1 MSRSLYIFHVLFFFT
16 ATEAALTHQYSSQHP
31 TLGIRPQ
38 LIDRTKQQVTDFD
51 DKKKIILRFTYSRI
65 DDLIPLKKTRHYKV
79 PNNTS

>member
-38 LIDRTKQQVTDFD
+38 LIDKTEQQVTDFD
-51 DKKKIILRFTYSRI
+51 KNKFKFHVSSALALASFFYREQVEACRLTYPS
-65 DDLIPLKKTRHYKV
+65 
-79 PNNTS
+79 

>member
-38 LIDRTKQQVTDFD
+38 LIDKTEQQVTDFD
-51 DKKKIILRFTYSRI
+51 EIKF
-65 DDLIPLKKTRHYKV
+65 
-79 PNNTS
+79 